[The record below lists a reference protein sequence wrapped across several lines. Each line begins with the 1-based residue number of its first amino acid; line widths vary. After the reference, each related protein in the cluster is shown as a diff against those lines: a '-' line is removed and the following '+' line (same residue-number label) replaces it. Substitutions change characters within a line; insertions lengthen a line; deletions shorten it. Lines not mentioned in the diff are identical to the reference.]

1 MNTLGVPKTWKCFIN
16 GEFIRSESGRTLPIN
31 HNGLRTE
38 YVPHSSRKDIRNAIE
53 AATAAFKN
61 WSEKTGY
68 HRGQVLLRFAEMLF
82 ARQDELADL
91 IPNVSPSEGK
101 KEVKIS
107 AERIVRIAGWA
118 DKFQQILGFANPVSG
133 PYHNFTL
140 PTPIGASEI
149 SSSDGNLRL
158 KSTGEISGSTV
169 QFTGG
174 DVGGWSFIYILL
186 V

>member
-38 YVPHSSRKDIRNAIE
+38 YVPHSSRKDLRNAIE

-68 HRGQVLLRFAEMLF
+68 HRGQVLWRFAEMLL

-118 DKFQQILGFANPVSG
+118 DKFQQILGCANPVSG

-140 PTPIGASEI
+140 PTPIGASVLLPPKYPPLLSLSLIHI
-149 SSSDGNLRL
+149 SEPTRP
-158 KSTGEISGSTV
+158 
-169 QFTGG
+169 
-174 DVGGWSFIYILL
+174 Y
-186 V
+186 